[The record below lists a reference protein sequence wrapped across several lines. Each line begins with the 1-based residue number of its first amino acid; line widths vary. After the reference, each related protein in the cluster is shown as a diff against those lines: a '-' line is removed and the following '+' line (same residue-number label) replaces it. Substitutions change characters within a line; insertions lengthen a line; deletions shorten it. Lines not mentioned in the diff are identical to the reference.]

1 MPQFIK
7 SHSNY
12 VLKKKHQEV
21 NNGDIFERD
30 ITTINGLNQFAKG
43 QIPIYKSG
51 NFIITTGRDN
61 NVTRSVISE
70 KWEENANGEIWTM
83 NTIDTETAS
92 NDVENDVEIVLK
104 QDYYDLSDFAY
115 FGSCSELVRASI
127 TDILRRFPGEITP
140 AIISDDPLTAAKG
153 MYTDSITG
161 VGDRATTLH
170 FGEYVV
176 RDKNGKPQFEKDEKT
191 GESNGYYEIN
201 KVKDYYIIDNPF
213 GINVYNTN
221 LSIERTSQEPL
232 KYFCNEGYK
241 LYSIYTDDKDCPETG
256 YTINSW
262 VSHPVVEGYP
272 YNNYNLGWVQ
282 TEIEYDDCPQVT
294 FDTVDE
300 RDSLEKFVNDSRIKP
315 YIPSY
320 KKIDSLNASLPFGM
334 PDKEVEGY
342 FNDIVSS
349 IKDKYEEYVK
359 SGDTKSDAQEKV
371 KEYVE
376 NEIKKKVQVKL
387 DSMLGLFDSI
397 INNDQTFEF
406 IPSSLFGNSDI
417 TYTWGDKPSGKFNGQ
432 NYGASSKARVRT
444 VVWCPGNRVAQVTF
458 NISNGKSLTLDVFCG
473 NNKEPIY
480 MVDENGIQQWKKVH
494 IRPNAKQF
502 FRFWDSLDNFQK
514 ILLNY
519 KTDPLYTAQFQIV
532 KENDFGYYREVEFF
546 EFPKTYGGYNISTS
560 ASEFGSYIQRLSD
573 IAAFYDERFCDNLYR
588 SMTHESIKNF
598 DWTYTREYI
607 EGDEKPYVEGG
618 NKTQKAI
625 RLFGREFD
633 EIKSYIDNINNTN
646 TITYDEI
653 GNLPDYFLTDVLELD
668 GWDLRVVTPLKLVQY
683 TKNGNSNNI
692 LTPEE
697 ENSLKTDSIIN
708 NKYGDKHLHRS
719 FSQDTL
725 RMVSPYSKEKDCYG
739 DGYFVTCDDNS
750 EHCKNSKLVH
760 KAAKGATLYDN
771 CAGVLRHRIRNYS
784 SEEEYTMY
792 DVNNEFMKRLKL
804 NSRHILRHKG
814 TIEGIEM
821 IMAMFGMRSK
831 RWYDSLSV
839 EEKKK
844 YKSGFDELKSNCK
857 SLIEAGYSP
866 YDYEIKEYTS
876 FTKRINDTWDQVN
889 DMYHIDW
896 INSTKLITYEYSTN
910 EGNVTYLPYQGI
922 PVAYRDDDYYM
933 WKKCKGKTKNLS
945 ESFINGNGD
954 YVPARYLYPKFNY
967 DEQYDGNPYFQMDG
981 GWISKH
987 IVSGKD
993 RLNATFDK
1001 DDNFIFTHD
1010 DNNKIFTETIRN
1022 IRSVQNL
1029 KDLLDISMLDLND
1042 SDIYYVNDIS
1052 VSYAVIDGSIYPI
1065 KYDENGQMY
1074 INIVI
1079 FNGTATIGN
1088 AFFENSD
1095 AITVYNENGEENS
1108 YSLTDKMDGYEIR
1121 AYIFKDKIKKFI
1133 AIGRSG
1139 QEITSFALFENGRII
1154 NNQNDKPSDLYTH
1167 YFILKDINGSGHLY
1181 TEETLLGWKQLISTD
1196 SDYYKVNSIVNYYK
1210 GNNPHSG
1217 NNAYDNGHKYY
1228 LYLKEL
1234 FKYAYEEDMFDARC
1248 YGGYVPYQEI
1258 LQIGFSGLV
1267 NSNVEEINYDKHL
1280 IEDKK
1285 VHYFGNYKIPD
1296 ETRYI
1301 YSYHMEDDNNNPIQ
1315 GKFDED
1321 LINAYKKRYKNNTI
1335 KGYNLSTKDMIDKFT
1350 GYTED
1355 SVKNIPFID
1364 KDTLVDASTNQIVN
1378 NKRLKMIIYM
1388 RNNSWG
1394 SNNGLCELKYL
1405 QSVIL
1410 EYVSQ
1415 LIPSSTIF
1423 EIEFVENGK
1432 GTGLPLKP
1440 ENKTYS
1446 IAAEFKPAS
1455 ACDTKPKLLS
1465 ATGYTYDNG
1474 KLVESNTN
1482 IKQSDLNVKEISIN
1496 TSSSTRIVDIVYNW
1510 KEHPDA
1516 RVQPT
1521 YIEQS
1526 GQDVQI
1532 DKSYEIT
1539 GIHDSNEITPCGEN
1553 PDVKVTIIETKTI
1566 KPQCG
1571 ETTKETNVIANNNEV
1586 VVEFFKNSRRTG
1598 EPFTTI
1604 PANKGTSIQ
1613 KWYGKVT
1620 YKNVNAPITS
1630 KDGTKEFTQG
1640 VCSSEIVYEM
1650 RANLNNAKLDACG
1663 DNLVGAT
1670 VQKRTGKRYLNTS
1683 EIEYRTWSNAILGT
1697 DYIITNTEPNNGS
1710 SRHTQI
1716 TIKGIGLYSSF
1727 AKTETVT
1734 QNTISKSKILSEN
1747 IREDKPYMY
1756 MGPLEIRGNRKANS
1770 CDSGTEQF
1778 TAWAIPIYKTKVNK
1792 YFMCGNKKVMISE
1805 GENGPD
1811 DYSMPQEDITTLC
1824 DWNVEDV
1831 TPIQPE
1837 PTSKFLWAT
1846 NNGTQLTYAIKE
1858 QDRPDTLYF
1867 DVISEFNKD
1876 LETPY
1881 TVEMTNSTYK
1891 ECVST
1896 FRNEN
1901 SPHSLSVKFDWNK
1914 IEDELNKEELLN
1926 KGKTID
1932 VKLTQHNSG
1941 KHIFLHIVIEARKE
1955 HNYVFSASTTD
1966 VGIENLRG
1974 SKEQVR
1980 IISTMDGKE
1989 IPWTVSKNAITN
2001 GVLTQISGNVITF
2014 TNDTSPGGD
2023 SGYIVL
2029 RQERKNQSYEEIIIN
2044 VEVFSQCVHL
2054 TVRMGS
2060 GASVI
2065 ITADSPLTCN
2075 IQGEG
2080 SVEGRITEGGIYEPC
2095 DASFQFQMGIG
2106 DVTRTFPILH
2116 NCGPNAYFDYP
2127 VIDNYDTDCDCIS

>member
-92 NDVENDVEIVLK
+92 NDVENDMEIVLK

-140 AIISDDPLTAAKG
+140 AILSDKPLTAAKG
-153 MYTDSITG
+153 MYSDSITG

-176 RDKNGKPQFEKDEKT
+176 RDSNGKPQFETVDIIEEST
-191 GESNGYYEIN
+191 GKKIKESNGYYLIK
-201 KVKDYYIIDNPF
+201 KVKDSNDKEKDYYVIDNPF

-221 LSIERTSQEPL
+221 LSVERTSQDPL

-241 LYSIYTDDKDCPETG
+241 LYSIYIDNDKDCPETG
-256 YTINSW
+256 YTIDSW
-262 VSHPVVEGYP
+262 SSHPVVEGYP
-272 YNNYNLGWVQ
+272 YHNFGKVKNDK
-282 TEIEYDDCPQVT
+282 EYDDCKQ
-294 FDTVDE
+294 
-300 RDSLEKFVNDSRIKP
+300 
-315 YIPSY
+315 
-320 KKIDSLNASLPFGM
+320 
-334 PDKEVEGY
+334 
-342 FNDIVSS
+342 
-349 IKDKYEEYVK
+349 
-359 SGDTKSDAQEKV
+359 
-371 KEYVE
+371 
-376 NEIKKKVQVKL
+376 
-387 DSMLGLFDSI
+387 
-397 INNDQTFEF
+397 
-406 IPSSLFGNSDI
+406 
-417 TYTWGDKPSGKFNGQ
+417 
-432 NYGASSKARVRT
+432 
-444 VVWCPGNRVAQVTF
+444 VVWCPGNMVAQVTF
-458 NISNGKSLTLDVFCG
+458 KFFKDKSLTLYVFCG

-480 MVDENGIQQWKKVH
+480 MVDEDGIEKWKGIH

-519 KTDPLYTAQFQIV
+519 KTDPLYKAQFQII

-560 ASEFGSYIQRLSD
+560 ASEFGLYIQRLSD

-683 TKNGNSNNI
+683 TKNDDNTNNV
-692 LTPEE
+692 LKETE
-697 ENSLKTDSIIN
+697 ENKLDINSIIN
-708 NKYGDKHLHRS
+708 NKYGDKHLYRS

-725 RMVSPYSKEKDCYG
+725 RMVSPYSKKYDCYG
-739 DGYFVTCDDNS
+739 DGYFVTCGDNS
-750 EHCKNSKLVH
+750 ENCNNSKLVH
-760 KAAKGATLYDN
+760 KAAKNATLYDN
-771 CAGVLRHRIRNYS
+771 CAGVLRNRIRNYS

-831 RWYDSLSV
+831 RWYDSLSDD
-839 EEKKK
+839 EKKK
-844 YKSGFDELKSNCK
+844 YKSGFDELKSSCK
-857 SLIEAGYSP
+857 SLVDAGYSP
-866 YDYEIKEYTS
+866 YDYELKEYTS
-876 FTKRINDTWDQVN
+876 FTKRINDTWDQAN

-933 WKKCKGKTKNLS
+933 WKKCKGKTTNLS

-967 DEQYDGNPYFQMDG
+967 DEQYDGNPYFQMNG
-981 GWISKH
+981 GWLSKY

-1001 DDNFIFTHD
+1001 DDNFIYTHD

-1042 SDIYYVNDIS
+1042 NDIYYVNDIS

-1065 KYDENGQMY
+1065 KYDEKGQMY

-1095 AITVYNENGEENS
+1095 AITVYNENKEENT

-1133 AIGRSG
+1133 SVGRSG

-1154 NNQNDKPSDLYTH
+1154 NNNDDKPSDLYTH
-1167 YFILKDINGSGHLY
+1167 YFILNDIMGSGHLY
-1181 TEETLLGWKQLISTD
+1181 TEENFLGWKQIKSTD
-1196 SDYYKVNSIVNYYK
+1196 SDYYKVNSIMNYYK

-1217 NNAYDNGHKYY
+1217 NNAYDNGHNYY

-1234 FKYAYEEDMFDARC
+1234 FKYAYEEDMFDSRC
-1248 YGGYVPYQEI
+1248 YGGYVPYQDI
-1258 LQIGFSGLV
+1258 LPIGFSGLV
-1267 NSNVEEINYDKHL
+1267 DSSVKEINYDKHL

-1285 VHYFGNYKIPD
+1285 VHYFGNYKKQD

-1301 YSYHMEDDNNNPIQ
+1301 YSYHMEDANDNPIQ

-1321 LINAYKKRYKNNTI
+1321 LINAYKTRYSNNKI
-1335 KGYNLSTKDMIDKFT
+1335 LGYNLSTNDMIDGFT
-1350 GYTED
+1350 GYTKD
-1355 SVKNIPFID
+1355 SVD
-1364 KDTLVDASTNQIVN
+1364 KLPYMDTNTLIDASTNQIVN
-1378 NKRLKMIIYM
+1378 NKRLKMIMYM

-1405 QSVIL
+1405 QSIIL

-1423 EIEFVENGK
+1423 EIEFVESGK
-1432 GTGLPLKP
+1432 GTGLPSKP

-1446 IAAEFKPAS
+1446 IAAVFDSAG
-1455 ACDTKPKLLS
+1455 ACDTKPTLIS
-1465 ATGYTYDNG
+1465 ATGYTYNNG
-1474 KLVESNTN
+1474 ELVEENTN
-1482 IKQSDLNVKEISIN
+1482 IKQSDLNIEEISIN
-1496 TSSSTRIVDIVYNW
+1496 TNSSSRIVDIVYMW
-1510 KEHPDA
+1510 KEHQDA

-1526 GQDVQI
+1526 GQEVKI

-1539 GIHDSNEITPCGEN
+1539 GIHDSNEITPCGEK

-1566 KPQCG
+1566 TPQCG
-1571 ETTKETNVIANNNEV
+1571 ETTKETNIITNNDEV
-1586 VVEFFKNSRRTG
+1586 VVEFFKNSNRTG
-1598 EPFTTI
+1598 KSFTTI
-1604 PANKGTSIQ
+1604 PPNKGKTIQ

-1620 YKNVNAPITS
+1620 YKNVNAPIIS
-1630 KDGTKEFTQG
+1630 KNGTKEFTQNI
-1640 VCSSEIVYEM
+1640 CSSETIYEM
-1650 RANLNNAKLDACG
+1650 KANLTNAKLDACG
-1663 DNLVGAT
+1663 ENIVGAI
-1670 VQKRTGKRYLNTS
+1670 VKKRTGTRYFNS
-1683 EIEYRTWSNAILGT
+1683 NEIEYVEWTNAIFGT

-1710 SRHTQI
+1710 VRQTQV
-1716 TIKGIGLYSSF
+1716 TIKGVGPYSSF
-1727 AKTETVT
+1727 TKTETVT
-1734 QNTISKSKILSEN
+1734 QETISESKILTETTK
-1747 IREDKPYMY
+1747 EDKPYKY
-1756 MGPLEIRGNRKANS
+1756 LGPLEIKGNKKAIS
-1770 CDSGTEQF
+1770 CASGAEQF
-1778 TAWAIPIYKTKVNK
+1778 TAWAFPIYKTKVNK
-1792 YFMCGNKKVMISE
+1792 YFMCGNKKILISE

-1811 DYSMPQEDITTLC
+1811 DYSMTQVDITKLC
-1824 DWNVEDV
+1824 DWNVEDITQPVEYETIYEMSANTTNAKLDACGNNLVGAIVKKRTGKKIIGSSNITYDNWTNATIGIDYEITNTTPNNGSVRQTQVTIKGIGFYSSFTKTETITQEAISESKILTETITATTPYKYMSPIEIMGNKKAKSCSYGTEQFTAWALPIYKTTVTKYFMCNNEKVIISDTENGPEITGKTQQDITKLCDWTVEDV
-1831 TPIQPE
+1831 TPDTPIPSPYVFEGTYRDSSTGSVQQSNNIEISIDLRGGGTYEVDMTSTKDGGRIPWHISINNLPNIVSYRSDGDSIFIDALNE
-1837 PTSKFLWAT
+1837 PDMHNPNTSK
-1846 NNGTQLTYAIKE
+1846 
-1858 QDRPDTLYF
+1858 
-1867 DVISEFNKD
+1867 
-1876 LETPY
+1876 
-1881 TVEMTNSTYK
+1881 
-1891 ECVST
+1891 
-1896 FRNEN
+1896 
-1901 SPHSLSVKFDWNK
+1901 
-1914 IEDELNKEELLN
+1914 
-1926 KGKTID
+1926 
-1932 VKLTQHNSG
+1932 
-1941 KHIFLHIVIEARKE
+1941 
-1955 HNYVFSASTTD
+1955 
-1966 VGIENLRG
+1966 
-1974 SKEQVR
+1974 
-1980 IISTMDGKE
+1980 
-1989 IPWTVSKNAITN
+1989 
-2001 GVLTQISGNVITF
+2001 
-2014 TNDTSPGGD
+2014 
-2023 SGYIVL
+2023 SGYLTLLQDESLKKV
-2029 RQERKNQSYEEIIIN
+2029 IIN
-2044 VEVFSQCVHL
+2044 V
-2054 TVRMGS
+2054 
-2060 GASVI
+2060 
-2065 ITADSPLTCN
+2065 
-2075 IQGEG
+2075 
-2080 SVEGRITEGGIYEPC
+2080 RI
-2095 DASFQFQMGIG
+2095 F
-2106 DVTRTFPILH
+2106 
-2116 NCGPNAYFDYP
+2116 
-2127 VIDNYDTDCDCIS
+2127 

>member
-92 NDVENDVEIVLK
+92 NDVENDMEIVLK

-140 AIISDDPLTAAKG
+140 AILSDKPLTAAKG
-153 MYTDSITG
+153 MYSDSITG

-176 RDKNGKPQFEKDEKT
+176 RDSNGKPQFETVDIIEEST
-191 GESNGYYEIN
+191 GKKIKESNGYYLIK
-201 KVKDYYIIDNPF
+201 KVKDSNDKEKDYYVIDNPF

-221 LSIERTSQEPL
+221 LSVERTSQDPL

-241 LYSIYTDDKDCPETG
+241 LYSIYIDNDKDCPETG
-256 YTINSW
+256 YTIDSW
-262 VSHPVVEGYP
+262 SSHPVVEGYP
-272 YNNYNLGWVQ
+272 YHNFGKVKNDK
-282 TEIEYDDCPQVT
+282 EYDDCKQ
-294 FDTVDE
+294 
-300 RDSLEKFVNDSRIKP
+300 
-315 YIPSY
+315 
-320 KKIDSLNASLPFGM
+320 
-334 PDKEVEGY
+334 
-342 FNDIVSS
+342 
-349 IKDKYEEYVK
+349 
-359 SGDTKSDAQEKV
+359 
-371 KEYVE
+371 
-376 NEIKKKVQVKL
+376 
-387 DSMLGLFDSI
+387 
-397 INNDQTFEF
+397 
-406 IPSSLFGNSDI
+406 
-417 TYTWGDKPSGKFNGQ
+417 
-432 NYGASSKARVRT
+432 
-444 VVWCPGNRVAQVTF
+444 VVWCPGNMVAQVTF
-458 NISNGKSLTLDVFCG
+458 KFFKDKSLTLYVFCG

-480 MVDENGIQQWKKVH
+480 MVDEDGIEKWKGIH

-502 FRFWDSLDNFQK
+502 FSFWDSLDNFQK

-519 KTDPLYTAQFQIV
+519 KTDPLYKAQFQII

-560 ASEFGSYIQRLSD
+560 ASEFGLYIQRLSD

-683 TKNGNSNNI
+683 TKNDDNTNNV
-692 LTPEE
+692 LKETE
-697 ENSLKTDSIIN
+697 ENKLDINSIIN
-708 NKYGDKHLHRS
+708 NKYGDKHLYRS

-725 RMVSPYSKEKDCYG
+725 RMVSPYSKKYDCYG
-739 DGYFVTCDDNS
+739 DGYFVTCGDNS
-750 EHCKNSKLVH
+750 ENCKKSKLVH
-760 KAAKGATLYDN
+760 KAATNATLYDN
-771 CAGVLRHRIRNYS
+771 CAGVLRNRIRNYS

-831 RWYDSLSV
+831 RWYDSLSGD
-839 EEKKK
+839 EKKK
-844 YKSGFDELKSNCK
+844 YESGFDELKSNCK
-857 SLIEAGYSP
+857 SLIKAGYSP
-866 YDYEIKEYTS
+866 YDYELKEYTS
-876 FTKRINDTWDQVN
+876 FTKRIKDTWDPVH

-933 WKKCKGKTKNLS
+933 WKKCEGKTTNLS

-967 DEQYDGNPYFQMDG
+967 DEQYDGNPYFQMNG
-981 GWISKH
+981 GWLSKY

-1001 DDNFIFTHD
+1001 DDNFIYTHD

-1042 SDIYYVNDIS
+1042 NDIYYVNDIS

-1065 KYDENGQMY
+1065 KYDEKGQMY

-1095 AITVYNENGEENS
+1095 AITVYNENKEENT

-1139 QEITSFALFENGRII
+1139 QEITSFALFEKGRII
-1154 NNQNDKPSDLYTH
+1154 NNNDDKPSDLYTH
-1167 YFILKDINGSGHLY
+1167 YFILKDIMGSGHLY
-1181 TEETLLGWKQLISTD
+1181 TEENLLGWKQIKSTD

-1234 FKYAYEEDMFDARC
+1234 FKYAYEEDMFDSRC
-1248 YGGYVPYQEI
+1248 YGGYVPYQDI
-1258 LQIGFSGLV
+1258 LPIGFSGLV
-1267 NSNVEEINYDKHL
+1267 DSNVKEINYDKHL

-1285 VHYFGNYKIPD
+1285 VHYFGNYKKQD

-1301 YSYHMEDDNNNPIQ
+1301 YSYHMEDANDKPIKD
-1315 GKFDED
+1315 KFDED
-1321 LINAYKKRYKNNTI
+1321 LIKAYKTRYQNNEI
-1335 KGYNLSTKDMIDKFT
+1335 LGYNLSTNDMIDGFT
-1350 GYTED
+1350 GYTKD
-1355 SVKNIPFID
+1355 SVD
-1364 KDTLVDASTNQIVN
+1364 KLPYMDTNTLIDASTNQIVN
-1378 NKRLKMIIYM
+1378 NKRLKMIMYM
-1388 RNNSWG
+1388 RNNSLG

-1410 EYVSQ
+1410 EYVLQ

-1432 GTGLPLKP
+1432 GTGLPSKP

-1455 ACDTKPKLLS
+1455 ACDTNPTLIS
-1465 ATGYTYDNG
+1465 ATGYTYNNG
-1474 KLVESNTN
+1474 ELVEENTN
-1482 IKQSDLNVKEISIN
+1482 IKQSDLNIEKISIN
-1496 TSSSTRIVDIVYNW
+1496 TSSSSRIVDIVYMW
-1510 KEHPDA
+1510 KEHQDA

-1521 YIEQS
+1521 SIEQS
-1526 GQDVQI
+1526 GQEVKI
-1532 DKSYEIT
+1532 DKSYEIA
-1539 GIHDSNEITPCGEN
+1539 GIHDSNGIIPCGEN
-1553 PDVKVTIIETKTI
+1553 PDVKVIIKEIKTI

-1571 ETTKETNVIANNNEV
+1571 EITKETNIITNNDEV
-1586 VVEFFKNSRRTG
+1586 VVEFFKNSNRTG
-1598 EPFTTI
+1598 KSFTTI
-1604 PANKGTSIQ
+1604 PPNKGKTIQ

-1630 KDGTKEFTQG
+1630 KNGTKEFTQNI
-1640 VCSSEIVYEM
+1640 CSSETIYEM
-1650 RANLNNAKLDACG
+1650 KANLTNAKLDACG
-1663 DNLVGAT
+1663 ENIVGAI
-1670 VQKRTGKRYLNTS
+1670 VKKRTGTRYFNS
-1683 EIEYRTWSNAILGT
+1683 NEIEYG
-1697 DYIITNTEPNNGS
+1697 
-1710 SRHTQI
+1710 
-1716 TIKGIGLYSSF
+1716 
-1727 AKTETVT
+1727 
-1734 QNTISKSKILSEN
+1734 
-1747 IREDKPYMY
+1747 
-1756 MGPLEIRGNRKANS
+1756 
-1770 CDSGTEQF
+1770 
-1778 TAWAIPIYKTKVNK
+1778 
-1792 YFMCGNKKVMISE
+1792 
-1805 GENGPD
+1805 
-1811 DYSMPQEDITTLC
+1811 
-1824 DWNVEDV
+1824 
-1831 TPIQPE
+1831 
-1837 PTSKFLWAT
+1837 
-1846 NNGTQLTYAIKE
+1846 
-1858 QDRPDTLYF
+1858 
-1867 DVISEFNKD
+1867 
-1876 LETPY
+1876 
-1881 TVEMTNSTYK
+1881 
-1891 ECVST
+1891 
-1896 FRNEN
+1896 
-1901 SPHSLSVKFDWNK
+1901 
-1914 IEDELNKEELLN
+1914 
-1926 KGKTID
+1926 
-1932 VKLTQHNSG
+1932 
-1941 KHIFLHIVIEARKE
+1941 
-1955 HNYVFSASTTD
+1955 
-1966 VGIENLRG
+1966 
-1974 SKEQVR
+1974 
-1980 IISTMDGKE
+1980 
-1989 IPWTVSKNAITN
+1989 
-2001 GVLTQISGNVITF
+2001 
-2014 TNDTSPGGD
+2014 
-2023 SGYIVL
+2023 
-2029 RQERKNQSYEEIIIN
+2029 
-2044 VEVFSQCVHL
+2044 
-2054 TVRMGS
+2054 
-2060 GASVI
+2060 
-2065 ITADSPLTCN
+2065 
-2075 IQGEG
+2075 
-2080 SVEGRITEGGIYEPC
+2080 
-2095 DASFQFQMGIG
+2095 
-2106 DVTRTFPILH
+2106 
-2116 NCGPNAYFDYP
+2116 
-2127 VIDNYDTDCDCIS
+2127 